1 MFFLILVI
9 FFFFF
14 FFFSKGDLVTFWVA
28 VDEFEKSDSAKR
40 KVLAE
45 AIIAKIS
52 SSEVLMKE
60 CDLPR
65 RQAAEQMFNAGAN
78 LPENMFESMKLD
90 VEDSLDQNLMP
101 SFLMMQKVE
110 KLSSSASNKPP
121 SIRGKSPLTLR
132 SSARDLAAN
141 METQNTIAALKSE
154 LHDCKG

>member
-1 MFFLILVI
+1 
-9 FFFFF
+9 
-14 FFFSKGDLVTFWVA
+14 
-28 VDEFEKSDSAKR
+28 
-40 KVLAE
+40 
-45 AIIAKIS
+45 
-52 SSEVLMKE
+52 MKE

-110 KLSSSASNKPP
+110 KLSSSTSNKPP